1 MVRLATAFQ
10 ISPQKEK
17 IRNQTPNPNA
27 TSVIPKTIS
36 TARNVQ
42 HPQQITPVNLMAPN
56 YKKKLTSTT
65 TTQES
70 TDPAKQ
76 EFVIRMKN
84 EDIRFA
90 VECIFCF
97 ILMWILLIMS
107 NKISKLQSH
116 VQKLTNAIIDMKRR

>member
-1 MVRLATAFQ
+1 
-10 ISPQKEK
+10 
-17 IRNQTPNPNA
+17 
-27 TSVIPKTIS
+27 
-36 TARNVQ
+36 
-42 HPQQITPVNLMAPN
+42 MAPN